1 MKSLTVLLPVYNR
14 GSMTADFIVHLR
26 ELLGSSMNMQVV
38 IFDDG
43 STDATINNA
52 KQVMPDLTLINL
64 DGKAYWGGAINAIS
78 DYIQL
83 HAEDAVKDAYYL
95 LANDDIR
102 FPSKKALFA
111 GLNATRI
118 DSFACAR
125 SVLIPSIN
133 TENVTNVATNVTP
146 GAPICY
152 HQDKGIFLEAT
163 QNSPANVAST
173 WAMLST
179 REAWSSNIKV
189 PPSIPHYLSDYWFTY
204 KLVKLGFNLRQPNEF
219 ICYVSEASTRNKLS
233 EVKSKGI
240 CSKIRDRIESN
251 LEVTSTSYA
260 PAWIEFLSQK
270 PISVIVR
277 KKLLKLK
284 LKAAIYILLNSLGLT
299 DRRSIFSKKIR

>member
-1 MKSLTVLLPVYNR
+1 
-14 GSMTADFIVHLR
+14 MTADFIVHLR

-43 STDATINNA
+43 STDATIKNA

-78 DYIQL
+78 DYIHL
-83 HAEDAVKDAYYL
+83 HNEDAAKDAYYL
-95 LANDDIR
+95 FANDDIR
-102 FPSKKALFA
+102 FRSKKALFA

-133 TENVTNVATNVTP
+133 AESITSVATNITL

-152 HQDKGIFLEAT
+152 HQDRGIFLEAT

-189 PPSIPHYLSDYWFTY
+189 PRSIPHYLSDYWFTY
-204 KLVKLGFNLRQPNEF
+204 NLVKSGFNLRQPNEF
-219 ICYVSEASTRNKLS
+219 VCYVSEASTRNKLS
-233 EVKSKGI
+233 QAKPKGI
-240 CSKIRDRIESN
+240 CSKIRDRIEIN

-270 PISVIVR
+270 PISTIV
-277 KKLLKLK
+277 KIKLLKLK
-284 LKAAIYILLNSLGLT
+284 LKTAIYRLLNSSRLIE
-299 DRRSIFSKKIR
+299 RRNIFSR